1 MEPLQ
6 ASAST
11 TADAPARRPLAPR
24 RRAGGV
30 PGGAIALIV
39 FGVVLLTGLWVT
51 MTGRIH
57 EERAEAVEAEF
68 GRNTNLA
75 LALDVQTQQLIQGID
90 QFLVL
95 MRHQAEHAPPRVPLT
110 ELVAPAFA
118 GTRNIT
124 LMGVFDERGD
134 VLESVSEFTATNAAD
149 RPMFQYHRDNPSR
162 DLLVSPPVLGRISGR
177 WVITF
182 SRRVTRPDGRFGGM
196 VLISLE
202 PRYLTSLFEQTAL
215 GPLDVMTQ
223 TLESG
228 ITLALRR
235 GPVTSFGSD
244 ISGSQL
250 MREAAARRIGRYL
263 DEGEQDGHRRIV
275 AYRELSGYPVIAA
288 VATSEAAALAPVEL
302 RARTYY
308 TVGTL
313 VSLAI
318 ALVCLVGAILLVRQ
332 QRANRRLTE
341 QASLLDEA
349 QDAIMVSGLD
359 DRLTYWNRSAER
371 LYGWPAHDVIGRTVA
386 DLLHAHDRAAVNAA
400 ITHAA
405 TTGTWV
411 GELQPQAR
419 DGRRVITQSRW
430 TLVRDARGEPM
441 SLLTI
446 DTDVTERR
454 QLEQQFY
461 RAQRLESI
469 GTLAGGI
476 AHDLNNVLQP
486 IMLAN
491 EILYDQAKDDDTRDL
506 LAKVGES
513 ARRGAEMVRQVLSF
527 ARGQDGRRV
536 EVPVGPL
543 IDDVVQIARDTLPKD
558 IAISSAVED
567 GLPPLVGDPT
577 QFHQVLLN
585 LCVNARDAMPGGGRL
600 HVSASAM
607 SLPSLG
613 EPLLRDAAAG
623 PYVVIEVEDTG
634 IGIPAGE
641 IDRIFDPFFTTK
653 APGKGTGL
661 GLSTSLTIVRNH
673 GGQIRVYSEPGR
685 GTRFRVYL
693 PTPGAAPA
701 AAPDATPQ
709 PIAAGDGRTVL
720 FVDDEPAIRHVAKQ
734 ALEGAGYRVLVA
746 TNGAEAVDIVTAD
759 PAAIDV
765 VVTDMMMPVLGGEG
779 LIRELRRR
787 APNVRII
794 AASGIS
800 SNEAQARDAGLPAG
814 CFLSKPF
821 TAGTLLQ
828 TLSDVLAR

>member
-1 MEPLQ
+1 MAP
-6 ASAST
+6 AT
-11 TADAPARRPLAPR
+11 TSADAPTHRPAVAR
-24 RRAGGV
+24 RRASGA
-30 PGGAIALIV
+30 PAGAIALVV
-39 FGVVLLTGLWVT
+39 FSVLLLAGVWGTVVS
-51 MTGRIH
+51 RIRV
-57 EERAEAVEAEF
+57 ERAEAIEAEF

-75 LALDVQTQQLIQGID
+75 LALDVQTLQLIQGID

-124 LMGVFDERGD
+124 LMAVFDEHGD
-134 VLESVSEFTATNAAD
+134 AVEWISEFVATNAAD
-149 RPMFQYHRDNPSR
+149 RPLFQYHRDNPSR
-162 DLLVSPPVLGRISGR
+162 DLLVSPPVFGRTSGR
-177 WVITF
+177 WVITLT
-182 SRRVTRPDGRFGGM
+182 RRVNRPDGSFGGM

-202 PRYLTSLFEQTAL
+202 PRYLMSLFEQTAL

-223 TLESG
+223 VLESG
-228 ITLALRR
+228 ITLAMRR
-235 GPVTSFGSD
+235 GPVMSFGAD
-244 ISGSQL
+244 LSGSQL
-250 MREAAARRIGRYL
+250 MREVAARRTGRYV
-263 DEGEQDGHRRIV
+263 DDGEEDGHRRIV
-275 AYRELSGYPVIAA
+275 AYREVPVYPVIAA
-288 VATSEAAALAPVEL
+288 VATSEAAALAPVEQ

-313 VSLAI
+313 MSLAI
-318 ALVCLVGAILLVRQ
+318 ALGCLVGAGLLVRQ
-332 QRANRRLTE
+332 QRTNRRLVE

-359 DRLTYWNRSAER
+359 HRLTYWNRSAER
-371 LYGWPAHDVIGRTVA
+371 LYGWAAHEVIGRALA
-386 DLLHAHDRAAVNAA
+386 DVLYPDDRPAVDAALAS
-400 ITHAA
+400 A
-405 TTGTWV
+405 TGTGTWV
-411 GELQPQAR
+411 GELRPRTR
-419 DGRRVITQSRW
+419 DGRHIITQSRW

-446 DTDVTERR
+446 DTDVTDRR

-486 IMLAN
+486 IILAN
-491 EILYDQAKDDDTRDL
+491 EILYDRATDDDTRDL
-506 LAKVGES
+506 LGKVGES

-543 IDDVVQIARDTLPKD
+543 IDDVMQIARDTLPKN
-558 IAISSAVED
+558 IAISASVED

-600 HVSASAM
+600 RLRASQVR
-607 SLPSLG
+607 LPSPG

-623 PYVVIEVEDTG
+623 TYVVLEVEDSG
-634 IGIPAGE
+634 IGIPPGE

-673 GGQIRVYSEPGR
+673 GGQIRVHSEPGR

-693 PTPGAAPA
+693 PASGAAAAAAPA
-701 AAPDATPQ
+701 LPPR
-709 PIAAGDGRTVL
+709 PITAGDGKTVL
-720 FVDDEPAIRHVAKQ
+720 FVDDEPVIRHVAKQ

-759 PAAIDV
+759 PTAIDV

-779 LIRELRRR
+779 IIRELRRR
-787 APNVRII
+787 APAVRII

-800 SNEAQARDAGLPAG
+800 SNEALAREAGLPAG
-814 CFLSKPF
+814 CFLAKPY
-821 TAGTLLQ
+821 TAPALLQ
-828 TLSDVLAR
+828 ALSDVLAR

>member
-1 MEPLQ
+1 M
-6 ASAST
+6 
-11 TADAPARRPLAPR
+11 ARRR
-24 RRAGGV
+24 GSGV
-30 PGGAIALIV
+30 PGGAIALVV
-39 FGVVLLTGLWVT
+39 FGVVLLAGLWVT
-51 MTGRIH
+51 ILGRIRL
-57 EERAEAVEAEF
+57 ERAEAVEAEF

-95 MRHQAEHAPPRVPLT
+95 MRHQAEHTPPRVPLT

-124 LMGVFDERGD
+124 LMGVFDARGD
-134 VLESVSEFTATNAAD
+134 VLESVSEFAATSAAD
-149 RPMFQYHRDNPSR
+149 RPMFRFHRDNPSR
-162 DLLVSPPVLGRISGR
+162 DLLVSPPVLGRMSGR

-182 SRRVTRPDGRFGGM
+182 TRRVDRPDGSFGGM

-202 PRYLTSLFEQTAL
+202 PRYLTSLFEQTTL

-223 TLESG
+223 ALESG

-235 GPVTSFGSD
+235 GPATSFGSD

-250 MREAAARRIGRYL
+250 LREVAARRIGRYV
-263 DEGEQDGHRRIV
+263 DDGEQDGHRRIV
-275 AYRELSGYPVIAA
+275 AYRELSNYPVIAA
-288 VATSEAAALAPVEL
+288 VATSEAAALAPVEQ

-318 ALVCLVGAILLVRQ
+318 TLVCLVGAGLLVRQ

-371 LYGWPAHDVIGRTVA
+371 LYGWPAREVIGRTLA
-386 DLLHAHDRAAVNAA
+386 DVLYPHDRAAVEAA
-400 ITHAA
+400 LGAA
-405 TTGTWV
+405 TDTGTWV
-411 GELQPQAR
+411 GELQPRAR

-430 TLVRDARGEPM
+430 TLVRDRRGEPM

-446 DTDVTERR
+446 DTDVTDRR

-491 EILYDQAKDDDTRDL
+491 EILYEQATDDDTRDL
-506 LAKVGES
+506 LAKVGDS

-558 IAISSAVED
+558 ITIAASVED

-585 LCVNARDAMPGGGRL
+585 LCVNARDAMPGGGHLRL
-600 HVSASAM
+600 AASKVL
-607 SLPSLG
+607 LPSPG
-613 EPLLRDAAAG
+613 EPVLGDAAAG
-623 PYVVIEVEDTG
+623 TFVVLEVEDTG
-634 IGIPAGE
+634 IGIPPGD

-673 GGQIRVYSEPGR
+673 GGQIRVLSEPGR

-693 PTPGAAPA
+693 PASGAVPAAPLE
-701 AAPDATPQ
+701 APARPTT
-709 PIAAGDGRTVL
+709 AGEGRRVL

-746 TNGAEAVDIVTAD
+746 TNGAEAVNIVTAD

-787 APNVRII
+787 APAVRII

-800 SNEAQARDAGLPAG
+800 SNEALARAAGLPPG
-814 CFLSKPF
+814 CFLAKPF
-821 TAGTLLQ
+821 TAPALLQ
-828 TLSDVLAR
+828 VLSDVLAR

>member
-1 MEPLQ
+1 MASPLP
-6 ASAST
+6 ATAT
-11 TADAPARRPLAPR
+11 TVDAPPRRPAPARRR
-24 RRAGGV
+24 TRGV
-30 PGGAIALIV
+30 PGGAIALVV
-39 FGVVLLTGLWVT
+39 FGVVLLAGLWVT
-51 MTGRIH
+51 ILGRL
-57 EERAEAVEAEF
+57 EVERAEAVEAEF

-95 MRHQAEHAPPRVPLT
+95 MRHQAEHTPPRVPLT

-124 LMGVFDERGD
+124 LMAVFDAAGNA
-134 VLESVSEFTATNAAD
+134 LESVSEFTAVNAAD
-149 RPMFQYHRDNPSR
+149 RPMFHFHRDNPSR
-162 DLLVSPPVLGRISGR
+162 ELLVSPPVFGRMSGR

-182 SRRVTRPDGRFGGM
+182 TRRVNRPDGTFGGM

-223 TLESG
+223 VLESG

-235 GPVTSFGSD
+235 GPATSFGSD
-244 ISGSQL
+244 ISDSQL
-250 MREAAARRIGRYL
+250 MREVAARRIGRYL
-263 DEGEQDGHRRIV
+263 DDGAEDGHRRIV
-275 AYRELSGYPVIAA
+275 AYRELSQYPVIAA
-288 VATSEAAALAPVEL
+288 VATSEAAALAPVEQ

-313 VSLAI
+313 VSVAI
-318 ALVCLVGAILLVRQ
+318 ALVCLVGAALLVRQ

-371 LYGWPAHDVIGRTVA
+371 LYGWPAHEVLGRTLAEV
-386 DLLHAHDRAAVNAA
+386 LYPHDRAAVDAA
-400 ITHAA
+400 LAAA
-405 TTGTWV
+405 TATGTWV

-430 TLVRDARGEPM
+430 TLVRDARSEPM

-491 EILYDQAKDDDTRDL
+491 EILYDQATDPDTRDL

-558 IAISSAVED
+558 ISIAAAVDD

-600 HVSASAM
+600 RVSASKV
-607 SLPSLG
+607 SLPALG
-613 EPLLRDAAAG
+613 EPLVGDAAAG

-634 IGIPAGE
+634 VGIPAGD

-693 PTPGAAPA
+693 PARGGTPTSAPAAPA
-701 AAPDATPQ
+701 R
-709 PIAAGDGRTVL
+709 PITAGDGRTVL
-720 FVDDEPAIRHVAKQ
+720 FVDDEKVIRQVAKQ
-734 ALEGAGYRVLVA
+734 ALEGAGYRVLLA
-746 TNGAEAVDIVTAD
+746 SNGAEAMNIVTAD

-779 LIRELRRR
+779 LIRELRRL
-787 APNVRII
+787 APTMRVI
-794 AASGIS
+794 AASGS
-800 SNEAQARDAGLPAG
+800 SNEALAREAGLPPG
-814 CFLSKPF
+814 CFLAKPY
-821 TAGTLLQ
+821 TAPALLHL
-828 TLSDVLAR
+828 LSDVLAR